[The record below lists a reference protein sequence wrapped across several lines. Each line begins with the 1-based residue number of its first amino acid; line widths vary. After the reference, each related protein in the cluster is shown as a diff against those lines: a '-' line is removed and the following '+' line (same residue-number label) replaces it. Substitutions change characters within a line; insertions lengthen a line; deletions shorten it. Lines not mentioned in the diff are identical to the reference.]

1 MPTSPNNVERKRV
14 AAPARE
20 PASEPDAL
28 DKLAA
33 GRAVIS
39 RKEVALA
46 LNRSPETIDE
56 WIERKIFPAWLQ
68 QTPGGPK
75 EQTVETVRAW
85 IERRRRSRYVAP
97 MPRGAIRRGKTLK
110 RRGGSNG

>member
-1 MPTSPNNVERKRV
+1 VSTSFNNNVERKRV
-14 AAPARE
+14 AAP
-20 PASEPDAL
+20 SQPDAL
-28 DKLAA
+28 DQLAA

-56 WIERKIFPAWLQ
+56 WIERKLFPAWLQ

-85 IERRRRSRYVAP
+85 IEKRRRSRYVAP
-97 MPRGAIRRGKTLK
+97 KARGALMRGSMLRRRRTGGK
-110 RRGGSNG
+110 